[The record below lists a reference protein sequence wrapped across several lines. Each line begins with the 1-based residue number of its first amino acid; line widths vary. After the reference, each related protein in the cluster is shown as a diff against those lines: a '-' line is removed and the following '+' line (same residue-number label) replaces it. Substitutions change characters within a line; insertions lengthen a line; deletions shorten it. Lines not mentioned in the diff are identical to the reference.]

1 MARQGEFP
9 SRTWLRT
16 KIVIAPN
23 SKIKIGVTQEF
34 NYLCSPEII
43 KENSIMGNIVAV
55 VGRPNVGKSTLFNR
69 LTGSR
74 QAIVDEQAGVTR
86 DRLYGKAFWNGVDF
100 SVIDTGGYAT
110 NSDDIFEEA
119 IRKQV
124 LIAIEEAD
132 IIVFVVDVVT
142 GITDYDEGV
151 ADLLRRSAKPVLMV
165 VNKVDNS
172 ERITEASYFYSL
184 GLENLFPLSA
194 INGSGTGEFLDKLVS
209 MFPKDEN
216 EEELD
221 LPKFTIVGRPN
232 AGKSSIIN
240 AFIGEDR
247 NIVTPI
253 SGTTRDS
260 IFTRYNKFGHDFY
273 LVDTAGLRK
282 KSKVNEDLEFY
293 SVMRAVRAIENAD
306 VCMLMIDAT
315 RGFEAQ
321 DQKIFNLIQRNK
333 KGIVVL
339 VNKWDLIEKDTH
351 TVKKFEAMVRES
363 MAPFTDFPIVF
374 TSATTKQRIHKAIEA
389 ALEVYENKNTKI
401 TTSKLNDT
409 LLPLIERYPPPSTK
423 GKFIKIKY
431 VTQLP
436 THSPTFA
443 FFCNLPQYIKD
454 PYMRFLENKIR
465 EHWDFNGVQVNIV
478 LRKK

>member
-1 MARQGEFP
+1 
-9 SRTWLRT
+9 
-16 KIVIAPN
+16 
-23 SKIKIGVTQEF
+23 
-34 NYLCSPEII
+34 
-43 KENSIMGNIVAV
+43 MGNIVAV

-69 LTGSR
+69 LTGTR
-74 QAIVDEQAGVTR
+74 QAIVNEEAGVTR

-119 IRKQV
+119 IRRQV

-151 ADLLRRSAKPVLMV
+151 ADVLRRSQKPVIMV
-165 VNKVDNS
+165 VNKVDNN
-172 ERITEASYFYSL
+172 ERINDSSYFYAL
-184 GLENLFPLSA
+184 GLENLYPISA
-194 INGSGTGEFLDKLVS
+194 INGAGTGEFLDKLVS
-209 MFPKDEN
+209 MFPKEEN
-216 EEELD
+216 EQELD

-240 AFIGEDR
+240 AFIGEER

-293 SVMRAVRAIENAD
+293 SVMRAIRAIENSD

-351 TVKKFEAMVRES
+351 TVKKFEAMVRDA
-363 MAPFTDFPIVF
+363 MAPYTDFPIVF
-374 TSATTKQRIHKAIEA
+374 TSAITKQRIHRAIEE
-389 ALEVYENKNTKI
+389 ALQVYENKETKI

-409 LLPLIERYPPPSTK
+409 LLPLIDKFPPPSTK

-454 PYMRFLENKIR
+454 PYKRFLENKIR
-465 EHWDFNGVQVNIV
+465 ENWNFNGVQVNIV